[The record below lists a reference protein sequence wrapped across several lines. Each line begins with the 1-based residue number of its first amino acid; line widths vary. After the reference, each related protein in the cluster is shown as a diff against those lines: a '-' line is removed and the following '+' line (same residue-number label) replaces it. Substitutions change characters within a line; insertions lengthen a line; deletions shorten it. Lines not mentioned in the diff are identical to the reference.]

1 MFRGRF
7 AKTLLVKSALLSRW
21 KSVRMSPIQSVKRK
35 IERFVVAF
43 EIYSAHNS
51 LSNNQVCEDVVT
63 EQCKEVEKEVCSP
76 KTVTECNDV
85 TTEVCESVPKEVCNV
100 EKKIVMVERTEEE
113 CAEPEEDSEE
123 DESSEEVVS
132 VSQKAVKASNSYLPP
147 PPTNAGEIKTILL
160 CKTETSE
167 ILVSREFSRFFF
179 SIITSGSRSR
189 AVSIS
194 LSLLEKS
201 EGVLFFTFT
210 SRKK

>member
-1 MFRGRF
+1 MFGGSF

-43 EIYSAHNS
+43 EIFSAHNS

-113 CAEPEEDSEE
+113 CAEPEEDPEE
-123 DESSEEVVS
+123 DESSEESLEVAP

-147 PPTNAGEIKTILL
+147 PPTNAGEIKTQD
-160 CKTETSE
+160 ETDH
-167 ILVSREFSRFFF
+167 
-179 SIITSGSRSR
+179 
-189 AVSIS
+189 
-194 LSLLEKS
+194 
-201 EGVLFFTFT
+201 
-210 SRKK
+210 

>member
-7 AKTLLVKSALLSRW
+7 AKTLLDKSVLLSKW

-43 EIYSAHNS
+43 EIFSALIS
-51 LSNNQVCEDVVT
+51 PSNNQVCEDIVT

-113 CAEPEEDSEE
+113 CAEPEED
-123 DESSEEVVS
+123 ESSEESLEVAP

-147 PPTNAGEIKTILL
+147 PPTNAGETKTILL
-160 CKTETSE
+160 CKTKP
-167 ILVSREFSRFFF
+167 
-179 SIITSGSRSR
+179 ITDC
-189 AVSIS
+189 A
-194 LSLLEKS
+194 
-201 EGVLFFTFT
+201 LF
-210 SRKK
+210 

>member
-21 KSVRMSPIQSVKRK
+21 KSVRRSPIQSVKRK

-43 EIYSAHNS
+43 EIFSALIS

-123 DESSEEVVS
+123 DESSEEFLEVAP
-132 VSQKAVKASNSYLPP
+132 VSQKAVKASNTYLPP
-147 PPTNAGEIKTILL
+147 PPTNAGETKTIYYYAIRNQSLIALCFGQTCQILNCTEPWFNNQHLL
-160 CKTETSE
+160 
-167 ILVSREFSRFFF
+167 F
-179 SIITSGSRSR
+179 
-189 AVSIS
+189 
-194 LSLLEKS
+194 
-201 EGVLFFTFT
+201 
-210 SRKK
+210 

>member
-43 EIYSAHNS
+43 EIFSAHNS
-51 LSNNQVCEDVVT
+51 LSKNQVCEDVVT

-123 DESSEEVVS
+123 DESSEESLEVAP

-147 PPTNAGEIKTILL
+147 PPTNAGEIKTQD
-160 CKTETSE
+160 ETDH
-167 ILVSREFSRFFF
+167 
-179 SIITSGSRSR
+179 
-189 AVSIS
+189 
-194 LSLLEKS
+194 
-201 EGVLFFTFT
+201 
-210 SRKK
+210 

>member
-1 MFRGRF
+1 MFGGRF

-35 IERFVVAF
+35 IERFAVAF

-51 LSNNQVCEDVVT
+51 LSNNQVCEDIVT

-113 CAEPEEDSEE
+113 CAEPEEDPEE
-123 DESSEEVVS
+123 DESSEESLEVAP

-147 PPTNAGEIKTILL
+147 PPTNAGEIKTQD
-160 CKTETSE
+160 ETDH
-167 ILVSREFSRFFF
+167 
-179 SIITSGSRSR
+179 
-189 AVSIS
+189 
-194 LSLLEKS
+194 
-201 EGVLFFTFT
+201 
-210 SRKK
+210 